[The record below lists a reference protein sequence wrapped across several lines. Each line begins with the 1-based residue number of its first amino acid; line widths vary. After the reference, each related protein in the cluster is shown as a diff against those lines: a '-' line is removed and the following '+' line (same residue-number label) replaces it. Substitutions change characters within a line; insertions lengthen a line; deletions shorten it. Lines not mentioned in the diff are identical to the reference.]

1 MTLARLLQEL
11 SSEVATGTT
20 CHAAYA
26 AFWISHELPT
36 IFRGSPVGEPDG
48 AWEVQY
54 HRNTGG
60 YSLRVSLGICSIP
73 CLNSFCVPVVL
84 HQAGADVSRIGNL

>member
-1 MTLARLLQEL
+1 
-11 SSEVATGTT
+11 
-20 CHAAYA
+20 
-26 AFWISHELPT
+26 
-36 IFRGSPVGEPDG
+36 VGEPDG